1 MNFWKVNDMQ
11 KKNDSKDKKDKEVR
25 RNKVGR
31 PQIIGKAYY
40 YKADEDLVPVLD
52 NISNRNRYINDA
64 VRKKAKRDRLL

>member
-1 MNFWKVNDMQ
+1 MYCVMILCFNFFYYAAK
-11 KKNDSKDKKDKEVR
+11 
-25 RNKVGR
+25 
-31 PQIIGKAYY
+31 IIGKAYY